1 LAKLL
6 VRAKH
11 DRHLLD
17 YPEKT
22 LFQHMRELPN
32 RGTLT
37 VEVPRQEGQ
46 PAREAT
52 LSIRF
57 TELKITLA
65 SRRHKA
71 KRSVAIWVVWAQE
84 VNPPAGIQKP
94 IQWCL
99 LSTVPVH
106 TLFQAIERI
115 QWYCRRWLIEE
126 WHRIL
131 KSGCRAEA
139 RQLTTRERLQRAL
152 AIDMVVA
159 WRIMDLNKAARLEP
173 DSPADR
179 WLPKAQWQAL
189 YCYVKKT
196 QTPPKEPPTIG
207 EAVRW
212 IAQLGGFLAR
222 KGDGEPGPTTIWR
235 GLERLND
242 IAWSMTIILHFS
254 DN

>member
-1 LAKLL
+1 
-6 VRAKH
+6 
-11 DRHLLD
+11 
-17 YPEKT
+17 
-22 LFQHMRELPN
+22 MRKLPN
-32 RGTLT
+32 QGTT
-37 VEVPRQEGQ
+37 VVKVPRHEGT

-52 LSIRF
+52 LAIRF
-57 TELKITLA
+57 TELKFSAT
-65 SRRHKA
+65 RHHEG
-71 KRSVAIWVVWAQE
+71 KRSITFWVVWARE
-84 VNPPAGIQKP
+84 LNPPAGVKKP

-99 LSTVPVH
+99 LSTVPVQS
-106 TLFQAIERI
+106 LSEAIERI
-115 QWYCRRWLIEE
+115 QWYCRRWMIEE

-131 KSGCRAEA
+131 KSGCQAEA

-159 WRIMDLNKAARLEP
+159 WRIMDLNKAARSEP

-179 WLPKAQWQAL
+179 WLSKAQWQAL

-196 QTPPKEPPTIG
+196 QVPPKEPPTIG

-222 KGDGEPGPTTIWR
+222 RGDGEPGHMTTWR

-242 IAWSMTIILHFS
+242 IVAGWEIFGPQSTKRPKLKPTS
-254 DN
+254 RKKPKRCG